1 MSTETT
7 FATMTEEQDMI
18 DKIHSLSESLS
29 KDLKTENLQGKT
41 ITLKLKTS
49 EFQLITRSRT
59 SDSYIWKADHINSVA
74 QSVS

>member
-7 FATMTEEQDMI
+7 FSTMTDEQEMA
-18 DKIHSLSESLS
+18 DKILCLSESLS
-29 KDLKTENLQGKT
+29 KDLQTENLRGKT

-49 EFQLITRSRT
+49 EFQIITRSRT
-59 SDSYIWKADHINSVA
+59 SDSYICKAVQINSVA